1 MRAALRTV
9 LLIGTLL
16 SGLGASAIRVEGF
29 VRDRFTRLPVRG
41 AVVTMERSNAA
52 PERAVTRIDGHY
64 RFEVRAGER
73 AVIRFAAGDRVPRFV
88 VFDATDVPREWT
100 DGLEARLD
108 MRLSPPLVGLDSALV
123 AAPAGTCT
131 WSEAEENMVWDLDR
145 SAPLVERWNALADA
159 HLMAHPEQRPTD
171 LQQWLANAFD
181 LVSEWAL
188 FVSFALI
195 GLLYLVLNRVVG
207 RLGRGLRMLVLLAVL
222 LGSIALVVDL
232 GSAAGPLRFLAFFGL
247 MGALLAGVLLLADLL
262 VGRTAM
268 EHSNGMDEE
277 PYAEEPYAEEPLAED
292 DLIDE
297 DPGPTSGSR
306 KATWWPAIIF
316 FASVF
321 ALMFEGRSGLENT
334 LDAWSLTAKG
344 AAAGL
349 VVAAVVAWTRSP
361 KVVRTFPRLVIWAGG
376 IWWFALPMV
385 GVASASLL
393 NRSFMEE
400 AEQCQVW
407 PVVEITHGRRDRI
420 NVRVSWAGERER
432 LEMPRSIK
440 EQLTTLDSLRCCTRM
455 GLFGH
460 PVVVRVEP
468 MLTSDHPR

>member
-1 MRAALRTV
+1 MRPALRTV

-16 SGLGASAIRVEGF
+16 SGLGASAIRVEGI

-41 AVVTMERSNAA
+41 AVVTMERANAA
-52 PERAVTRIDGHY
+52 TERAVTRIDGHY

-100 DGLEARLD
+100 DVLEARLD
-108 MRLSPPLVGLDSALV
+108 MRLSPPLDGLDSTLV
-123 AAPAGTCT
+123 AVPAGTCT

-145 SAPLVERWNALADA
+145 SAPLVERWNALAEA

-171 LQQWLANAFD
+171 LQQWVANAFD
-181 LVSEWAL
+181 LVTEWAL

-195 GLLYLVLNRVVG
+195 GLLYLLLNRVVG
-207 RLGRGLRMLVLLAVL
+207 RFGRSLRLFVLLAVL

-247 MGALLAGVLLLADLL
+247 MSALLAGVLLLADLL

-268 EHSNGMDEE
+268 EHSNRMDED
-277 PYAEEPYAEEPLAED
+277 PFAEEPLAED
-292 DLIDE
+292 DLVDE
-297 DPGPTSGSR
+297 DPGPTSVSR
-306 KATWWPAIIF
+306 RATWWPTIIF
-316 FASVF
+316 FAAVF

-334 LDAWSLTAKG
+334 LEVWSLTGMG

-349 VVAAVVAWTRSP
+349 VAAAVVAWTRSA

-376 IWWFALPMV
+376 IWWFVLPMV
-385 GVASASLL
+385 GVASASFL
-393 NRSFMEE
+393 NRSFMEPT
-400 AEQCQVW
+400 EQCQVW
-407 PVVEITHGRRDRI
+407 PVVEVHDGRRGI
-420 NVRVSWAGERER
+420 QVRVDINGERER
-432 LEMPRSIK
+432 LEMSRAIK

-468 MLTSDHPR
+468 VLTSDDPR